1 MDRHAAG
8 ATSRGAARHDGN
20 ASHKAIER
28 IPEAA
33 GIPRPNWVEFR
44 FGEHGA
50 SLQGLSQGVVPE
62 RLTVSLPRKIR

>member
-1 MDRHAAG
+1 MPPAPLH
-8 ATSRGAARHDGN
+8 GAARHDGN
-20 ASHKAIER
+20 ASHNAIER

-50 SLQGLSQGVVPE
+50 SPAELSQGIVPE
-62 RLTVSLPRKIR
+62 RLTVSLPQKIR